1 LDIPMP
7 QGTIAKKLK
16 SSSKLFMKF
25 HQPVQISNL
34 MVRVRLDLWSA
45 VDWFGSGPELELA

>member
-1 LDIPMP
+1 MP